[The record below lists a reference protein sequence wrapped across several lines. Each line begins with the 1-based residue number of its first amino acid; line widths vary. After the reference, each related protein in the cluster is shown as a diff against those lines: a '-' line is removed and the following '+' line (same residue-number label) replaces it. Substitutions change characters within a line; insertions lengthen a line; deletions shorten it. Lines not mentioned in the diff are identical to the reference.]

1 MINDEKEKLEYTVS
15 DIEANKSIMLTDIA
29 EELTKLENIVSLNDV
44 QNINS
49 YIFLDRKK
57 EVVQSL
63 NQTLKIAALINEI
76 KNISIDISDIN
87 VNDGKIKISGMNG
100 KNSALRGEIQID
112 NNSRVDVKGIENG
125 YNLNYVLNDLIISS
139 VMENDKKINTT
150 VTYEKKDIL
159 EGKTVNLVSEL
170 IFNNNELQSV
180 NKTVLTEEEKILL
193 TEKIKTMETNRY
205 DEIMNVYNSQTAKVD
220 ELIAGIYRKKEKLD
234 KVQKELLSLNTL
246 IRPEDIIIPETVSEE
261 TEQREQTQEQNTG
274 NAEQNDTAQQNDRQ
288 SSQNQMQEI
297 LNKITD
303 KK

>member
-1 MINDEKEKLEYTVS
+1 
-15 DIEANKSIMLTDIA
+15 
-29 EELTKLENIVSLNDV
+29 
-44 QNINS
+44 
-49 YIFLDRKK
+49 
-57 EVVQSL
+57 
-63 NQTLKIAALINEI
+63 
-76 KNISIDISDIN
+76 
-87 VNDGKIKISGMNG
+87 
-100 KNSALRGEIQID
+100 
-112 NNSRVDVKGIENG
+112 
-125 YNLNYVLNDLIISS
+125 
-139 VMENDKKINTT
+139 
-150 VTYEKKDIL
+150 
-159 EGKTVNLVSEL
+159 
-170 IFNNNELQSV
+170 
-180 NKTVLTEEEKILL
+180 
-193 TEKIKTMETNRY
+193 METNRY

>member
-1 MINDEKEKLEYTVS
+1 
-15 DIEANKSIMLTDIA
+15 
-29 EELTKLENIVSLNDV
+29 
-44 QNINS
+44 
-49 YIFLDRKK
+49 
-57 EVVQSL
+57 
-63 NQTLKIAALINEI
+63 
-76 KNISIDISDIN
+76 
-87 VNDGKIKISGMNG
+87 
-100 KNSALRGEIQID
+100 
-112 NNSRVDVKGIENG
+112 
-125 YNLNYVLNDLIISS
+125 
-139 VMENDKKINTT
+139 MENEKKINTT

>member
-1 MINDEKEKLEYTVS
+1 
-15 DIEANKSIMLTDIA
+15 
-29 EELTKLENIVSLNDV
+29 
-44 QNINS
+44 
-49 YIFLDRKK
+49 
-57 EVVQSL
+57 
-63 NQTLKIAALINEI
+63 
-76 KNISIDISDIN
+76 
-87 VNDGKIKISGMNG
+87 
-100 KNSALRGEIQID
+100 
-112 NNSRVDVKGIENG
+112 
-125 YNLNYVLNDLIISS
+125 
-139 VMENDKKINTT
+139 MENDKKINTT

-246 IRPEDIIIPETVSEE
+246 IIPEDIIIPETVSEE

>member
-1 MINDEKEKLEYTVS
+1 M
-15 DIEANKSIMLTDIA
+15 
-29 EELTKLENIVSLNDV
+29 
-44 QNINS
+44 
-49 YIFLDRKK
+49 
-57 EVVQSL
+57 
-63 NQTLKIAALINEI
+63 INEI